1 MEVQIKK
8 VAKNGILSIYI
19 QILTCFNM
27 LQVWKWLEF
36 LKCKTDVNK
45 MLSSHVVPI
54 ERCIKAAMSCVEE
67 EPEK

>member
-1 MEVQIKK
+1 
-8 VAKNGILSIYI
+8 
-19 QILTCFNM
+19 M

-67 EPEK
+67 EPENDLA